1 VIGSPAGQG
10 LWRLGRGSTSCGA
23 ASTSTC
29 GCRGS
34 QSVRHPAVAGQAGS
48 VPGQAHPR
56 DLRELDA
63 YDIGTWVA
71 QPLAMPPNAT
81 IHPMAGKKPAKR
93 GKKPSREPAPRAA
106 AREPRPGGT
115 TRLSISLP
123 TEEAKLLAQRARRVY
138 GGNVSRVISEALRY
152 VAYEEGRDALIA
164 SFGRKGKVTRAE
176 AKQLEADWGLSATKS
191 A

>member
-1 VIGSPAGQG
+1 
-10 LWRLGRGSTSCGA
+10 
-23 ASTSTC
+23 
-29 GCRGS
+29 
-34 QSVRHPAVAGQAGS
+34 
-48 VPGQAHPR
+48 
-56 DLRELDA
+56 
-63 YDIGTWVA
+63 
-71 QPLAMPPNAT
+71 
-81 IHPMAGKKPAKR
+81 MAGKKPAKR